1 MNEETKN
8 SIMTKNRLI
17 ENIERDDVW
26 DSAKHN
32 YADTLL
38 EKYDSNEVRSYLV
51 NKFKETGDYYYI
63 SIVKNKT

>member
-26 DSAKHN
+26 ESAKHN

>member
-1 MNEETKN
+1 
-8 SIMTKNRLI
+8 MTKNRLI

-26 DSAKHN
+26 DSAKHS

-38 EKYDSNEVRSYLV
+38 EKYDSNEVRNYLI

-63 SIVKNKT
+63 SIVKNTT

>member
-1 MNEETKN
+1 
-8 SIMTKNRLI
+8 MTKNRLI
-17 ENIERDDVW
+17 ENIEREDVW
-26 DSAKHN
+26 ESAKHN

-38 EKYDSNEVRSYLV
+38 EKYDSNEVRSYLI

>member
-1 MNEETKN
+1 
-8 SIMTKNRLI
+8 MTKNRLI

-38 EKYDSNEVRSYLV
+38 EKYDSKETRNFLFE
-51 NKFKETGDYYYI
+51 KFKETGDYYYI
-63 SIVKNKT
+63 SIVKNKGEWKKI

>member
-1 MNEETKN
+1 
-8 SIMTKNRLI
+8 MTKNRLI
-17 ENIERDDVW
+17 ENIEREDVW

-38 EKYDSNEVRSYLV
+38 EKYDSKGVRDYLT

-63 SIVKNKT
+63 SIDKNKT

>member
-1 MNEETKN
+1 
-8 SIMTKNRLI
+8 MTKNRLI

-26 DSAKHN
+26 DSAKHS

-38 EKYDSNEVRSYLV
+38 EKYDSNEVRNYLI

>member
-1 MNEETKN
+1 MNKETKN

>member
-17 ENIERDDVW
+17 ENIEREDVW

-38 EKYDSNEVRSYLV
+38 EKYDSKEVRDYLT

>member
-1 MNEETKN
+1 
-8 SIMTKNRLI
+8 MTKNRLI
-17 ENIERDDVW
+17 ENIEREDVW

-32 YADTLL
+32 YANTLL
-38 EKYDSNEVRSYLV
+38 EKYDSNEVRSYLI

>member
-1 MNEETKN
+1 
-8 SIMTKNRLI
+8 MTKNRLI
-17 ENIERDDVW
+17 ENIEREDVW

>member
-1 MNEETKN
+1 
-8 SIMTKNRLI
+8 MTKNRRI

-26 DSAKHN
+26 DSAKHS
-32 YADTLL
+32 YADTLD
-38 EKYDSNEVRSYLV
+38 EKYDSNEVRNYLI

>member
-1 MNEETKN
+1 
-8 SIMTKNRLI
+8 MTKNRLI

-26 DSAKHN
+26 DSAKHT

-38 EKYDSNEVRSYLV
+38 EKYDSNEVRSYLI